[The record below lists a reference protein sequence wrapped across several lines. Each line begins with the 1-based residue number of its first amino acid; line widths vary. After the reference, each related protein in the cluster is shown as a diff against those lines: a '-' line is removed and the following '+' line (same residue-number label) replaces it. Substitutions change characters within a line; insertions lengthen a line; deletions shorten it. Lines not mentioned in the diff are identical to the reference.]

1 MNKTMVTSEST
12 FVVSYTSSING
23 DLYNETK
30 SFLSEGPAREA
41 FNDYK
46 KDILATECDSM
57 DFANIRDRT
66 DSYELST
73 DDHQYLLGIRQNVLL
88 DTIPKAKAIVNGNL
102 TDVA

>member
-12 FVVSYTSSING
+12 FVVSYTSCIDG

-30 SFLSEGPAREA
+30 SFVSETPAKEA

-46 KDILATECDSM
+46 KDILNEEND
-57 DFANIRDRT
+57 NIDYAIIKETPEKYQFTT
-66 DSYELST
+66 DTNS
-73 DDHQYLLGIRQNVLL
+73 YLLEIRQNVLL
-88 DTIPKAKAIVNGNL
+88 DTIPKAKSIINGNL